1 MRTSIKY
8 CNTLIEYEVTYSR
21 RKTMA
26 ITIDPSG
33 EVRVA
38 VPKGTATKI
47 IQDWVGSKAPW
58 ITGKLNQIELA
69 KASRINREFAAGEIF
84 WYLGREYPLYIE
96 INPKR
101 VRPTVDLYGDRL
113 NIEIPDAVPSVV
125 KKALQSWY
133 RSMAEWYFGQR
144 VEQFGERIRV
154 SPNRITI
161 REQKTRWGSCSSKG
175 NLNFNWRAMMAPAVI
190 VDYLVVHELCH
201 LIHPNHS
208 RHFWDTVGAVM
219 PDYQAHRSWL
229 RENGY
234 RLTL

>member
-38 VPKGTATKI
+38 VPKGTPSKT

-58 ITGKLNQIELA
+58 ITRKLDEIELVNSELA
-69 KASRINREFAAGEIF
+69 GREFVAGEMF

-96 INPKR
+96 ITPTR
-101 VRPTVDLYGDRL
+101 VRPKVELYGDRL
-113 NIEIPDAVPSVV
+113 TVETPSAEPAIV
-125 KKALQSWY
+125 KEALQSWY
-133 RSMAEWYFGQR
+133 RSMAEWYFGKR
-144 VEQFGERIRV
+144 VEQFGQRIKV
-154 SPNRITI
+154 LPHRITI

-175 NLNFNWRAMMAPAVI
+175 NLNFNWRALMAPAVV

-208 RHFWDTVGAVM
+208 RDFWDLVTSVM
-219 PDYQAHRSWL
+219 PDYKLHRNWL
-229 RENGY
+229 RKNGIK
-234 RLTL
+234 LTL